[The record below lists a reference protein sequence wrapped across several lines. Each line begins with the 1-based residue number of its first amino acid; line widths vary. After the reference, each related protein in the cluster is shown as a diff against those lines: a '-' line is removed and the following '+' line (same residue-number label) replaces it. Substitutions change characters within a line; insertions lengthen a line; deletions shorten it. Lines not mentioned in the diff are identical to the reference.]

1 MAITPYLAMTAAEY
15 TLCDS
20 LPPKVAWM
28 ACHFSPYSTGLSNLP
43 SHLTEGSI
51 LIVNDSTPI
60 YRHDP
65 GLVAAQLQQIT
76 DQFQC
81 CGVLL
86 DFQHT
91 SADACTSL
99 VKYLCEALPCPT
111 GVSEPLAADLP
122 CPVFLSPCPLY
133 TPLEEHIAP
142 WQGREIWLD
151 TAWENGEILVRE
163 DGTLFSSSPRSEEP
177 DTGFSDSNLH
187 CHYSIH
193 LTSRE
198 AAFLLRRTTSDFDS
212 YLQKAEDLGI
222 TRAIGLYQEFKKI
235 L

>member
-43 SHLTEGSI
+43 SQLPEGSL

-65 GLVAAQLQQIT
+65 DLVAAQLQKIT
-76 DQFQC
+76 EQFQC

-86 DFQHT
+86 DFQHLT
-91 SADACTSL
+91 GDTCTSL
-99 VKYLCEALPCPT
+99 VKHLCETLPCPT
-111 GVSEPLAADLP
+111 GVSEPLAADLT

-142 WQGREIWLD
+142 WQGRELWLD
-151 TAWENGEILVRE
+151 TAWENAEILVRE
-163 DGTLFSSSPRSEEP
+163 DGTLFSSTPCSDNP
-177 DTGFSDSNLH
+177 DTGFLNNNLH
-187 CHYSIH
+187 CHYNIH
-193 LTSRE
+193 LTPHE
-198 AAFLLRRTTSDFDS
+198 AVISLWRTASDFDAQ
-212 YLQKAEDLGI
+212 LQKAEALGI